1 MKACA
6 AERWGSPSLRGRR
19 IALQGL
25 GKVGWSL
32 AERLQRA
39 GATVIA
45 CDSDTARAQAA
56 RERLRITTVD
66 PDEIFDVPAD
76 IFSPCALGGSI
87 SPSTVSR
94 LRVEV
99 IAGSANNQLVST
111 SVGEEVFRR
120 GILYAPDYVI
130 NAGGLVNVYVEING
144 YDQRR
149 ARQLTRAIDHR
160 LRRLFATSRQFGIPT
175 NVAADQLVKDRLAAA
190 AVSRRR
196 AALRIASRS
205 RESDR
210 TWSALRARAPRPQ
223 TGIRDTH
230 IGPA

>member
-1 MKACA
+1 
-6 AERWGSPSLRGRR
+6 
-19 IALQGL
+19 
-25 GKVGWSL
+25 
-32 AERLQRA
+32 
-39 GATVIA
+39 
-45 CDSDTARAQAA
+45 
-56 RERLRITTVD
+56 
-66 PDEIFDVPAD
+66 
-76 IFSPCALGGSI
+76 
-87 SPSTVSR
+87 
-94 LRVEV
+94 
-99 IAGSANNQLVST
+99 LVST

-196 AALRIASRS
+196 AALRIARRS
-205 RESDR
+205 CESDR
-210 TWSALRARAPRPQ
+210 AWSALRAREPRLQ
-223 TGIRDTH
+223 TAIRDTH